1 MEPASR
7 TVFGVPAIIMM
18 SPITTRRPEI
28 IQPVTVSAV
37 DWDPVPVGELVAA
50 GLPRAVASSFERRGV
65 KGLDDPKR
73 DESRTGEIEIGR
85 AELDDA
91 ELVLESGDAVEGD
104 GAATATPRR
113 RGS

>member
-1 MEPASR
+1 MAPARR

-91 ELVLESGDAVEGD
+91 ELVLDSGEAVEGD